1 LLVNSQVSGSN
12 HTELADLRVPE
23 SHVESQS
30 PRPWSAPT
38 QDRLFGDRES
48 QRAPASTYQ
57 VEDQH
62 DDCHNDQKVN
72 QGSADMEGESQQPQ
86 NHKNDDD
93 CPEHFYLLR
102 TTHVRI
108 NVTPTLVVAD
118 RSV

>member
-1 LLVNSQVSGSN
+1 
-12 HTELADLRVPE
+12 
-23 SHVESQS
+23 
-30 PRPWSAPT
+30 
-38 QDRLFGDRES
+38 
-48 QRAPASTYQ
+48 
-57 VEDQH
+57 
-62 DDCHNDQKVN
+62 VN